1 MALIDEVRFS
11 LRISTTDD
19 TNINTELN
27 RYISEAILD
36 LTKTSDI
43 KPFTADE
50 ADALQKGAI
59 IDYCHFKFERDSV
72 MKDKYREAYE
82 SAKTKLLLSSY
93 YSTMGAAEP

>member
-19 TNINTELN
+19 ENINTELN

-43 KPFTADE
+43 KTFTAEE
-50 ADALQKGAI
+50 ADALQRGAI
-59 IDYCHFKFERDSV
+59 IDYCHFKFERDPV
-72 MKDKYREAYE
+72 MKDKYRESYE
-82 SAKTKLLLSSY
+82 SEKTKMLLSSE
-93 YSTMGAAEP
+93 YSTMGALT

>member
-19 TNINTELN
+19 ANINTELD

-43 KPFTADE
+43 IPFTAE
-50 ADALQKGAI
+50 TADALQRGAV
-59 IDYCHFKFERDSV
+59 IDYCHYKFERDSV
-72 MKDKYREAYE
+72 LKDKYREAYE
-82 SAKTKLLLSSY
+82 SAKTKMLLSSN
-93 YSTMGAAEP
+93 YSTMGAITP